1 MQATRI
7 GTLLVAFFLL
17 TSATT
22 ADAGS
27 AWGEEDQ
34 APRLSKDTGDHWFP
48 EQAVDSH
55 RECEAI
61 TNARNAAED
70 RGRGDLSVKRFMDYS
85 WLCLPDN
92 VDPRAKGGTR

>member
-7 GTLLVAFFLL
+7 ASLLAAFYLL
-17 TSATT
+17 TSAATVY
-22 ADAGS
+22 AEC
-27 AWGEEDQ
+27 AWVIW
-34 APRLSKDTGDHWFP
+34 RNSVSLSKDTGDHWFP